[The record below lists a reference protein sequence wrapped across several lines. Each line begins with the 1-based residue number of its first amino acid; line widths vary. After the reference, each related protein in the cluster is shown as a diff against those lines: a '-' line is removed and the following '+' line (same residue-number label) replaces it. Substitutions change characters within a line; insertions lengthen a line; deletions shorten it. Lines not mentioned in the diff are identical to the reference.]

1 MSIAIEQPPAS
12 LPSEVQEY
20 LNRVLIQ
27 VSGAFEN
34 LEKEVADLKK
44 QVDGLTP

>member
-12 LPSEVQEY
+12 LPPDVQEY
-20 LNRVLIQ
+20 LNRVFIQ

-34 LEKEVADLKK
+34 LEKEVADLQK
-44 QVDGLTP
+44 QVKELTP